1 LHRRRKPV
9 ADREWYITD
18 PSKDGAEH
26 PNYETAD
33 AAAQALAAEGSAP
46 DGVLL
51 VRCTATIL
59 RRYKRQ
65 VTVTAEDVT
74 PAT

>member
-1 LHRRRKPV
+1 M

-18 PSKDGAEH
+18 PSRVGTEYSNFEEAE
-26 PNYETAD
+26 
-33 AAAQALAAEGSAP
+33 AAAQNLAAEGTTP

-59 RRYKRQ
+59 RRYKRT
-65 VTVTAEDVT
+65 VTVTAEDVST
-74 PAT
+74 A